1 MAKFVLSAF
10 ADEAGDSLAEQID
23 ALKAN
28 GIGYIEPRNIDGK
41 GIIKLTKEELEHVR
55 SELDKNGIKVGSLG
69 SPIGKYPIEEPFENH
84 LEDFKKALDACDIL
98 GTKKMRMFSFFIPE
112 KKYEEYRDEVLRRLN
127 VMAKIANE
135 RAVQL
140 CHENESKIYGEYPEQ
155 VADLMN
161 NVDGL
166 YGIFDAANYRMGG
179 ANVMNGIGATL
190 KRFAYMHVKDAIFGT
205 KTIVPAGEGEGKVGD
220 VIDVINGF
228 TDEEV
233 YLTVE
238 PHLHQFTA
246 YKDIDE
252 RELKG
257 KYQFKNNRESFDF
270 AVNALKKLLKEHGYE
285 RNGNN
290 EWIK

>member
-1 MAKFVLSAF
+1 MAKFILSAF

-28 GIGYIEPRNIDGK
+28 GIDYIEPRNIDGK

-55 SELDKNGIKVGSLG
+55 SELDKNGIRVGSLG
-69 SPIGKYPIEEPFENH
+69 SPVGKYPIDEPFEVH
-84 LEDFKKALDACDIL
+84 LEDFKKALAACDIL

-127 VMAKIANE
+127 VMVKIANE
-135 RAVQL
+135 RGIRL
-140 CHENESKIYGEYPEQ
+140 CHENESKIYGEYPKQ

-190 KRFAYMHVKDAIFGT
+190 KNFAYMHIKDAIFDT
-205 KTIVPAGEGEGKVGD
+205 KTIVPAGEGEGRVGD

-238 PHLHQFTA
+238 PHLHRFTA